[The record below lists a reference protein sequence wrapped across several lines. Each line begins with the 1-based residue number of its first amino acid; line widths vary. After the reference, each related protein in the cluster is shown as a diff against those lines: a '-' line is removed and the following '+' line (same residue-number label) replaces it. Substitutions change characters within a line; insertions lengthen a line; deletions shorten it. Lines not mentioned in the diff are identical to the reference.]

1 MIGAA
6 ITYVFR
12 FIPLL
17 LSTLITL
24 LSFIPANHERLE
36 EDIVSQLEHIS
47 ALEQAYENGEIAPI
61 DESAFFAGDLYTEL
75 EAGIKFNEISFI
87 GTHNSYQSATTE
99 TYQKLF
105 NNLDYLTF
113 GLVSEELS
121 QFENESLTDQLNC
134 GIHSFEMDVEVF
146 DRDGEI
152 SFTCMHSP
160 HLDMTTTC
168 YDFSLGL
175 KEIAMWSDNNPDHL
189 PVTILVEPKNSFIPL
204 EDMKALNMDYMTMFE
219 EMLRETLGDK
229 LFTPADML
237 RDYESFG
244 EMRAADDWCKVSDM
258 LGKVVILLHEGN
270 VTEDYIDLDPT
281 IRSQAMFPMLRY
293 KDVDRDCASFILM
306 NDPNEVLN
314 HNNEVIH
321 EKNIIVRTMSDSYA
335 SFSQE
340 KIDTAFEGDAQIV
353 STDYPPKTDPDN
365 DNHVVLF
372 DGYATVRKVS

>member
-17 LSTLITL
+17 LSTLITFFSL
-24 LSFIPANHERLE
+24 IPANHERLE

-87 GTHNSYQSATTE
+87 GTHNSYQSATTD
-99 TYQKLF
+99 TYQKIF
-105 NNLDYLTF
+105 DNLDYLTF

-146 DRDGEI
+146 ERDGEI

-314 HNNEVIH
+314 HNSEVIH